1 MNRFFK
7 LTILAMIAIMNISV
21 VYAATIPPID
31 VKNNNG
37 SFALRA
43 STYIDSRV
51 LAANTAET
59 ATVPTDSLTGLKA
72 SYVVFS
78 STCSFFTNFRGTATV
93 PSADIT
99 DGSSSE
105 LNPTVRY
112 LAGTITSIS
121 IIADSACTVTLMYF
135 K

>member
-1 MNRFFK
+1 MKK
-7 LTILAMIAIMNISV
+7 LSCIIVLAVIAILNISIL
-21 VYAATIPPID
+21 YAATIPPID

-59 ATVPTDSLTGLKA
+59 ATVPTDSITGLKA
-72 SYVVFS
+72 NYVVFS

-93 PSADIT
+93 PAADIT